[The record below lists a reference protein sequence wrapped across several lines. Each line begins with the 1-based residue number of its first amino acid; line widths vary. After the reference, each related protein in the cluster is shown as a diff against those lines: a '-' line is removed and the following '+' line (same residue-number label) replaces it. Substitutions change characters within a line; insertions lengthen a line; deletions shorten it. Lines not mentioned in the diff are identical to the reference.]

1 MKLFDALRPSPPQR
15 PEVQITNKEAIASL
29 GNFPYEVQE
38 MLRNITQAGWDTE
51 DRSAEHL
58 QGLSKWIRSDGVTT
72 HIARDAHH
80 VYFLDF
86 KDNDYIGRAIID
98 REPSAVFSFNIQ
110 PTKRHQ
116 MFATHLLITINEY
129 LKGTGNMLSA
139 GRPAAM
145 TDEKGNWLPEAHYRD
160 AHKLWQFLVDH
171 GFATKLT
178 DEKGVITYRFRDPNQ
193 DDHI

>member
-1 MKLFDALRPSPPQR
+1 MKLFDALRPSLPQR
-15 PEVQITNKEAIASL
+15 PEVQITNKEPITSL
-29 GNFPYEVQE
+29 GNFPREVQE
-38 MLRNITQAGWDTE
+38 MLRGITQAGWDIE
-51 DRSAEHL
+51 DRSAERL

-72 HIARDAHH
+72 HIAHDAHH

-86 KDNDYIGRAIID
+86 KDTDYIGKAIID

-110 PTKRHQ
+110 PKKRHQ

-129 LKGTGNMLSA
+129 LKGTGNVLSA

-145 TDEKGNWLPEAHYRD
+145 TDEKGNWLPEAQYRD

-171 GFATKLT
+171 GFAIKLT
-178 DEKGVITYRFRDPNQ
+178 DEKGVITYRFRDQNQ